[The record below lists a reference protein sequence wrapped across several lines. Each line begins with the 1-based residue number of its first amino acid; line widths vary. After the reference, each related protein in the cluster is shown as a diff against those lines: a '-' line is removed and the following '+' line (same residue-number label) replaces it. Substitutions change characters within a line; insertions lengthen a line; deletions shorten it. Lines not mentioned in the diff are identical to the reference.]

1 MRYTLRQI
9 EYFVATAEAG
19 SITLA
24 AERIHVSPP
33 SISAAISQLEA
44 ELGAQLFLR
53 RHAQGLSLTRVF
65 CSGEALTAE
74 EMP

>member
-1 MRYTLRQI
+1 MPRPGVRERLAAMRYTLRQI

-44 ELGAQLFLR
+44 
-53 RHAQGLSLTRVF
+53 
-65 CSGEALTAE
+65 
-74 EMP
+74 